1 MVKMHLKKTKPRINL
16 DDEELIKKSDDMVQD
31 NTKISE
37 LEVHLPP
44 FGVSWLP
51 SPLFTQ
57 TTRTGY
63 WGRVTLVILLFSDD
77 AFLDDNLQSFVDAT
91 SYQKMP

>member
-1 MVKMHLKKTKPRINL
+1 VSRCCNESSINL

-44 FGVSWLP
+44 AGVSWLP
-51 SPLFTQ
+51 SPLLTKMT
-57 TTRTGY
+57 TTRQQDTGVE
-63 WGRVTLVILLFSDD
+63 WHWSSSCF
-77 AFLDDNLQSFVDAT
+77 
-91 SYQKMP
+91 